1 VVVLERIDRLLL
13 VLHLALWWAFGLGLQ
28 TIRTGE
34 RRRFDRR
41 DRRELS
47 LVRLG
52 ITACL
57 DTLHHDQIPALPF
70 RLTSAG
76 WVFPWLR

>member
-1 VVVLERIDRLLL
+1 MERLERLLL

-28 TIRTGE
+28 AIRNGT

-41 DRRELS
+41 DRRDLS

-52 ITACL
+52 RTACL
-57 DTLHHDQIPALPF
+57 DALHHDQLPGLPF
-70 RLTSAG
+70 RLTAAG